1 MKSRL
6 ILLSAVL
13 LMLSG
18 CLSNTSKPA
27 SFYVLN
33 ADTSQAPVKTGAVNT
48 GSEKELSVEI
58 AALQIPPY
66 LDRKQIVIRQ
76 SENRLH
82 FSEQNRWGGKLRK
95 NLSRVLVKNLSH
107 LLQSSRIAAIPHSL
121 PINPQYQL
129 EVTIVQFERNAEGRI
144 VLSAQWRLLK
154 SGDISLVA
162 AGVEDIES
170 EVLVASDDY
179 QSIVSAMS
187 HMFARFSK
195 TLAMTIVADAN

>member
-1 MKSRL
+1 MKNRTIQIQLL
-6 ILLSAVL
+6 ILPL
-13 LMLSG
+13 LLVLSG

-33 ADTSQAPVKTGAVNT
+33 ADMSQTPVNT
-48 GSEKELSVEI
+48 NKEKAPAVEI

-66 LDRKQIVIRQ
+66 LDRKQIVIRH

-82 FSEQNRWGGKLRK
+82 FSEQHRWGGKLRK

-129 EVTIVQFERNAEGRI
+129 EVTILQFERNPEGRI
-144 VLSAQWRLLK
+144 ALSAQWRLVNSRDMRLIA
-154 SGDISLVA
+154 SGA
-162 AGVEDIES
+162 EDVES
-170 EVLVASDDY
+170 EEQVSADDY

-187 HMFARFSK
+187 HTFARFNR
-195 TLAMTIVADAN
+195 TLAMTIVADAK

>member
-1 MKSRL
+1 MNNKL
-6 ILLSAVL
+6 ILIVAMI

-18 CLSNTSKPA
+18 CLSNNSKPA

-33 ADTSQAPVKTGAVNT
+33 ADINQAPINNDK
-48 GSEKELSVEI
+48 EKAPAVEI
-58 AALQIPPY
+58 AALHIPPY

-82 FSEQNRWGGKLRK
+82 FSESNRWGGKLRK

-121 PINPQYQL
+121 PIKPQYQL
-129 EVTIVQFERNAEGRI
+129 EVTIIQFERNAQGYIE
-144 VLSAQWRLLK
+144 LSVQWRLVK
-154 SGDISLVA
+154 SANMSLVA
-162 AGVEDIES
+162 SATEDIVS
-170 EVLVASDDY
+170 EELISADDY

-187 HMFARFSK
+187 DTFARFSK
-195 TLAMTIVADAN
+195 TLAITIVADAK

>member
-1 MKSRL
+1 MKNRT
-6 ILLSAVL
+6 ILLKVLIPAVL

-18 CLSNTSKPA
+18 CLSNNSKPA

-33 ADTSQAPVKTGAVNT
+33 ADTSQTPVNSDKEKAPA
-48 GSEKELSVEI
+48 VEI

-66 LDRKQIVIRQ
+66 LDRKQIVIRH

-121 PINPQYQL
+121 PVNPQYQL
-129 EVTIVQFERNAEGRI
+129 EVSILQFERSPAGHI
-144 VLSAQWRLLK
+144 VLSAQWRLVNSKDMRLIA
-154 SGDISLVA
+154 SGT
-162 AGVEDIES
+162 EDIES
-170 EVLVASDDY
+170 EQQVPAADY
-179 QSIVSAMS
+179 QSIVAAMS
-187 HMFARFSK
+187 LTFARFSR
-195 TLAMTIVADAN
+195 TLAMSIAADA

>member
-1 MKSRL
+1 MKNRPVL
-6 ILLSAVL
+6 IPVLLTAML

-18 CLSNTSKPA
+18 CLSNNSKPA

-33 ADTSQAPVKTGAVNT
+33 ADISQAPVNIDKSKAPA
-48 GSEKELSVEI
+48 VEI
-58 AALQIPPY
+58 AALEIPPY
-66 LDRKQIVIRQ
+66 LDRKQIVIRY

-129 EVTIVQFERNAEGRI
+129 EVSLLQFERNPDGRI
-144 VLSAQWRLLK
+144 VLSAQWRLINSKDMRLIA
-154 SGDISLVA
+154 SGA
-162 AGVEDIES
+162 EDLES
-170 EVLVASDDY
+170 EARVTDDDY

-187 HMFARFSK
+187 HTFARFSRM
-195 TLAMTIVADAN
+195 LAMTILADAK

>member
-1 MKSRL
+1 MKNRLVL
-6 ILLSAVL
+6 ILLLIPAMLV
-13 LMLSG
+13 MLSG
-18 CLSNTSKPA
+18 CLSNNSKPA

-33 ADTSQAPVKTGAVNT
+33 ADISQAPVNT
-48 GSEKELSVEI
+48 NIQKAPAVEI
-58 AALQIPPY
+58 AALEIPPY
-66 LDRKQIVIRQ
+66 LDRKQIVIRY

-129 EVTIVQFERNAEGRI
+129 EVSILQFERNPDGRI
-144 VLSAQWRLLK
+144 VLSAQWRLINSKDMRLIA
-154 SGDISLVA
+154 SGA
-162 AGVEDIES
+162 EDVVS
-170 EVLVASDDY
+170 EVRVPDDDY

-187 HMFARFSK
+187 HTFARFSR
-195 TLAMTIVADAN
+195 TLAMTIVADAK